1 MSRSHL
7 ESEAELRFLQSRVA
21 GKQWGPE
28 QEKRLKLSLG
38 LRLLNFVAFNP
49 CAKHLGLEKTEIHTL
64 AEEAPGISLSSAVEP
79 PVSGPV
85 PPCLTVWEIRCGSR
99 GGCCRVSEP
108 LLPPGLLP
116 LPKAAERLG

>member
-38 LRLLNFVAFNP
+38 PRLLNFVAFNP
-49 CAKHLGLEKTEIHTL
+49 CAKHLGLEKTDSHTGGGSSRHFFEL
-64 AEEAPGISLSSAVEP
+64 CGEAPSVWASTTLPDCLGDSL
-79 PVSGPV
+79 
-85 PPCLTVWEIRCGSR
+85 WEQRR
-99 GGCCRVSEP
+99 
-108 LLPPGLLP
+108 LLQGL
-116 LPKAAERLG
+116 